1 MTQLQSSSVVVC
13 NVARMYVPSGLKAI
27 SIEAAVAM
35 INIFISLF
43 GTQANGLVIMA
54 YYRNP
59 RLRTIQNTIF
69 LLLAI
74 TDFNVTAFVEPI
86 YVVAILDS
94 FLENCGCVLWD
105 VNIVLAMLFVELS
118 LVTSVILSLQTY
130 ITLAYPYHYQT
141 IITKSRLIITI
152 TLSVFFILCTTF
164 SVLWHRNLF
173 FYGPP
178 TIIVVAIVTVVF
190 TWCRT
195 CKLVAPHRRAIQTTH
210 TPSASQNISRRQIL
224 YDQQ

>member
-1 MTQLQSSSVVVC
+1 MTQLQSSSIVVC

-43 GTQANGLVIMA
+43 GTQANGLVIMV

-59 RLRTIQNTIF
+59 RLRNVQNTIF

-94 FLENCGCVLWD
+94 FLENRGCVGH
-105 VNIVLAMLFVELS
+105 VNSS
-118 LVTSVILSLQTY
+118 LNIEEQ
-130 ITLAYPYHYQT
+130 
-141 IITKSRLIITI
+141 SRRL
-152 TLSVFFILCTTF
+152 
-164 SVLWHRNLF
+164 
-173 FYGPP
+173 
-178 TIIVVAIVTVVF
+178 
-190 TWCRT
+190 
-195 CKLVAPHRRAIQTTH
+195 